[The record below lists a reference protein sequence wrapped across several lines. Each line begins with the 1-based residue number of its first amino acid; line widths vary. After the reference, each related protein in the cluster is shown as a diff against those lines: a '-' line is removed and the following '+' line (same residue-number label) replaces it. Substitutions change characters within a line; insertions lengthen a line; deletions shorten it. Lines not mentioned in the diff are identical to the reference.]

1 MQVSSP
7 NLGLLCFPGFWAA
20 VLSLESEDLIWSFLD
35 PSNSPVMVAHT
46 NHVRTAHPRGGA

>member
-20 VLSLESEDLIWSFLD
+20 VLSLESKDLIWSFLD